1 MLRTLHGKLALALL
15 GLLVVI
21 GGLFVFSTIH
31 TSRRYQQEVRQKVNA
46 ELAARLVRESMLM
59 VDASVDEREL
69 AEVVHGLAMMNPG
82 VELYVL
88 DPDGKVLKSSVP
100 AGEVGRDRVD
110 LAPIERF
117 LEGDVATLV
126 LGDDPR
132 GADPRG
138 DDPRDDTGSAQRRA
152 RPPKPFSAAR
162 IPADGPLQ
170 GFLYVVLSDPAQ
182 DSVAQMVRT
191 SYVLNLSLWTGAIV
205 LALVFVA
212 GYLVFRLLTR
222 RVKRLAAVMT
232 AFRDDGFARPSSA
245 AVGSTGTSTSSG
257 AAYETNVAGARDAA
271 GGHGMAGA
279 SHALGSTRRTEAG
292 HGGVDEVT
300 ELEQAFGD
308 MAHRIAEQVGAL
320 EQSAALRRELLTNVS
335 HDLRTPLAAL
345 QGYLETLEMKE
356 ESLGPEQRSRY
367 LGAARK
373 HAERLGRLVSE
384 LFDLAMLESGEAV
397 VKPEAFPITELVQ
410 DVAQKFQ
417 LEAERK
423 GVVLGTEFA
432 TDLPAVVADIGMI
445 ERVLTNLLENALR
458 YTPPGGSVRLIL
470 RAGGDGVAVE
480 IADTGRG
487 IAPAELPYI
496 FDRFYRAGGQE
507 RGAVTSVGPVDRRQ
521 RGYGGES
528 DADRGTSTADGP
540 RSADDG
546 VGLGLAIAK
555 RALELHGR
563 DIEASSVPQGGTTF
577 RFSLPVS
584 TA

>member
-88 DPDGKVLKSSVP
+88 GPDGMVLKSSVP
-100 AGEVGRDRVD
+100 EGEVGRDRVD

-117 LEGDVATLV
+117 LQGDVRTLV

-132 GADPRG
+132 GDA
-138 DDPRDDTGSAQRRA
+138 GSAQRRA

-162 IPADGPLQ
+162 IPAEGPLQ
-170 GFLYVVLSDPAQ
+170 GFLYVVLSDPTQ

-232 AFRDDGFARPSSA
+232 AFRDDGFALPSSP
-245 AVGSTGTSTSSG
+245 AVGSPGTSTSSG
-257 AAYETNVAGARDAA
+257 AAYETGVAGARDAA
-271 GGHGMAGA
+271 GGPGA
-279 SHALGSTRRTEAG
+279 TGPSHALGPTRRTTSG

-308 MAHRIAEQVGAL
+308 MAQRIAEQVGAL

-373 HAERLGRLVSE
+373 QAERLGRLVSE

-423 GVVLGTEFA
+423 DVALGTEFA

-470 RAGGDGVAVE
+470 RAESDGVAVE

-507 RGAVTSVGPVDRRQ
+507 RGAVTSVGPVDRQQ
-521 RGYGGES
+521 RGSGSEG
-528 DADRGTSTADGP
+528 DTRRGPAAPDGP
-540 RSADDG
+540 PTADDG

>member
-1 MLRTLHGKLALALL
+1 
-15 GLLVVI
+15 
-21 GGLFVFSTIH
+21 
-31 TSRRYQQEVRQKVNA
+31 
-46 ELAARLVRESMLM
+46 
-59 VDASVDEREL
+59 
-69 AEVVHGLAMMNPG
+69 
-82 VELYVL
+82 
-88 DPDGKVLKSSVP
+88 
-100 AGEVGRDRVD
+100 
-110 LAPIERF
+110 
-117 LEGDVATLV
+117 
-126 LGDDPR
+126 
-132 GADPRG
+132 
-138 DDPRDDTGSAQRRA
+138 
-152 RPPKPFSAAR
+152 
-162 IPADGPLQ
+162 
-170 GFLYVVLSDPAQ
+170 
-182 DSVAQMVRT
+182 
-191 SYVLNLSLWTGAIV
+191 
-205 LALVFVA
+205 
-212 GYLVFRLLTR
+212 
-222 RVKRLAAVMT
+222 MT
-232 AFRDDGFARPSSA
+232 
-245 AVGSTGTSTSSG
+245 
-257 AAYETNVAGARDAA
+257 
-271 GGHGMAGA
+271 GA
-279 SHALGSTRRTEAG
+279 SHALGPTRRTTSG

-373 HAERLGRLVSE
+373 QAERLGRLVSE

-470 RAGGDGVAVE
+470 RAESDGVAVE

-496 FDRFYRAGGQE
+496 FDRFAALHAAGRQRAPDLASRGRWRRGGDRGHRPRHRACRASVHLRPLLPGRWAGAGRRHFGRTRRSPATRLRGRERRGSRNLHRRRTTQRGRRRRVGSCHREARAGTARSRHRGQ
-507 RGAVTSVGPVDRRQ
+507 Q
-521 RGYGGES
+521 R
-528 DADRGTSTADGP
+528 AA
-540 RSADDG
+540 
-546 VGLGLAIAK
+546 
-555 RALELHGR
+555 GR
-563 DIEASSVPQGGTTF
+563 DH
-577 RFSLPVS
+577 LPVQS
-584 TA
+584 AGEHGLN

>member
-15 GLLVVI
+15 AILLVI
-21 GGLFVFSTIH
+21 GALFVFSTIH
-31 TSRRYQQEVRQKVNA
+31 TSRRYQQEVSQKVNA

-59 VDASVDEREL
+59 VDASVDEAEL
-69 AEVVHGLAMMNPG
+69 AEVVSGLAMTNPG

-88 DPDGKVLKSSVP
+88 DPNGVILKASVP
-100 AGEVGRDRVD
+100 ESDLQRERVD
-110 LAPIERF
+110 LAPIQRF
-117 LEGDVATLV
+117 VTGGVDTLV

-132 GADPRG
+132 GDPRG
-138 DDPRDDTGSAQRRA
+138 EPSGESGDDTRTDRRRSRA
-152 RPPKPFSAAR
+152 PKPFSAAR

-170 GFLYVVLSDPAQ
+170 GFLYVVLSDETQ

-222 RVKRLAAVMT
+222 RVKRLATVMT
-232 AFRDDGFARPSSA
+232 EFRDDGFAKPPRLPI
-245 AVGSTGTSTSSG
+245 GSSG
-257 AAYETNVAGARDAA
+257 THGSSRTYGANVALGATGAA
-271 GGHGMAGA
+271 GTTGSVSRRAIGAGSA
-279 SHALGSTRRTEAG
+279 
-292 HGGVDEVT
+292 DEVT
-300 ELEQAFGD
+300 ELEQAFGE

-320 EQSAALRRELLTNVS
+320 EQSAALRKELLTNVS

-356 ESLGPEQRSRY
+356 ERLGPEDRRRY

-373 HAERLGRLVSE
+373 QAERLGRLVSE
-384 LFDLAMLESGEAV
+384 LFELAMLESGEAA
-397 VKPEAFPITELVQ
+397 VKPEPFPITELAQ
-410 DVAQKFQ
+410 DVTQKFQ
-417 LEAERK
+417 LEAERRN
-423 GVVLGTEFA
+423 VALTTDFP
-432 TDLPAVVADIGMI
+432 TDLPTVVADIGMI

-458 YTPPGGSVRLIL
+458 YTPSGGSVRLTM
-470 RAGGDGVAVE
+470 RAADDGVAVE
-480 IADTGRG
+480 IVDTGRG

-496 FDRFYRAGGQE
+496 FDRFYRAGGHEQNVVAAQE
-507 RGAVTSVGPVDRRQ
+507 PAT
-521 RGYGGES
+521 GEGS
-528 DADRGTSTADGP
+528 IASG
-540 RSADDG
+540 DG

-563 DIEASSVPQGGTTF
+563 DIEARSVPQGGTTF
-577 RFSLPVS
+577 RFSLPAS